1 MTLDDLKEVD
11 VDDTTSR
18 YLIFFA
24 FKPTTARVQ
33 KINIYAPSL
42 FGQRCEYVAGHA
54 VTVFLG
60 GFLRRA
66 TRFTQIRTACVPFK
80 QEDTLSVY

>member
-33 KINIYAPSL
+33 KIAIAAPCAISL
-42 FGQRCEYVAGHA
+42 RA
-54 VTVFLG
+54 VLELISWQIPPTTCFL
-60 GFLRRA
+60 
-66 TRFTQIRTACVPFK
+66 
-80 QEDTLSVY
+80 